1 MKAVFLI
8 IKSRFQHRKALN
20 GLILLLISASVCIL
34 NIALSL
40 CNGFEARLMNKIL
53 SFSPQISMVSVTNPN
68 LSALKQYSS
77 KIIKISQTQALAV
90 NPENQSLQGIV
101 LKGTGQEYLSKLL
114 EPEYLF
120 AGKYPENQEAIIGNK
135 LAKNLGLKIGD
146 SIQILADP
154 ASIITLKISGIFKVG
169 LYDFDSAVTI
179 TPDLNIINLT
189 TDSAFA
195 RMNLYYGI
203 WLKDPFLS
211 KKLLST
217 NPDIN
222 ISDWQDDNKALLS
235 AIEFEKKIM
244 FMVLS
249 LLVIIVCLAIAISQT
264 IQILNNKNQIGILS
278 AIGFTP
284 KKILV
289 LYLLEGF
296 LLGIVGVLLGTI
308 FTFIIILYLSWCPI
322 SLPIEIYHID
332 NLPVNINKIDILMFS
347 FAAII
352 FSVIS
357 SLIPAI
363 YASKLSPVEI
373 LRN

>member
-1 MKAVFLI
+1 M
-8 IKSRFQHRKALN
+8 
-20 GLILLLISASVCIL
+20 ISASVCIL

-53 SFSPQISMVSVTNPN
+53 SFSPQISMVSVTNPD
-68 LSALKQYSS
+68 LSVLKQYSS

-332 NLPVNINKIDILMFS
+332 NLPVNINKIDILMVS